1 MIGDIAKKVYDDPET
16 MHLLAVDV
24 KEGIIKAAIATVN
37 VKAALARKE
46 AIKNIKGDF
55 TIKNNFTTA
64 QVQFTPMPEGRY
76 ALSAIHSTIGITEK
90 AAYMARQEEGG
101 AHTPSRGKTLAI
113 PTDIARGGTIRSP
126 VISPMRVPKIGKRR
140 RVRGKPREFKQKL
153 RNGKTMTRKPKTYSS
168 DKAFKV
174 ARAWVAFSRGLLVPI
189 GDTNGQR
196 NLFAVTRFMKTRDRA
211 AFKLEQVYKFDRGS
225 TITKAE
231 PWLLPASEKVAA
243 QCQAIFNAQMKKLGK

>member
-1 MIGDIAKKVYDDPET
+1 MMGDIAKRVYDDPET

-55 TIKNNFTTA
+55 TIRNNFTTA

-101 AHTPSRGKTLAI
+101 AHTPSQGKTLAI
-113 PTDIARGGTIRSP
+113 PTDVARGGSIRSP
-126 VISPMRVPKIGKRR
+126 VISPMRVGKIGKKR
-140 RVRGKPREFKQKL
+140 RVHGESGREYASQKAW
-153 RNGKTMTRKPKTYSS
+153 M
-168 DKAFKV
+168 V
-174 ARAWVAFSRGLLVPI
+174 ARAFVAFTEGLFLPLGGN
-189 GDTNGQR
+189 GDQR
-196 NLFAVTRFMKTRDRA
+196 NLHEVVSFQKTA
-211 AFKLEQVYKFDRGS
+211 GGASFETMQVYKFDMEK
-225 TITKAE
+225 TITAPR
-231 PWLLPASEKVAA
+231 PWLLPACEKVEEDS
-243 QCQAIFNAQMKKLGK
+243 QSIFNSQMKKQGM